1 GRLTRCV
8 LERAAKR
15 AKSGAAIE
23 AGRREA
29 MMSPRSPVRLEA
41 PDWADKVTK
50 NGGLNDETSRRLRTV
65 TKCRNGKSSRSRV
78 TICLNQLLESGSVFS
93 TGPGRPEA
101 SPAGSRIPA
110 YTAAPAT
117 HKTTPKTS

>member
-1 GRLTRCV
+1 RHTRS
-8 LERAAKR
+8 KR
-15 AKSGAAIE
+15 
-23 AGRREA
+23 
-29 MMSPRSPVRLEA
+29 
-41 PDWADKVTK
+41 DWSSDVCSSD
-50 NGGLNDETSRRLRTV
+50 LRRLRTV

-110 YTAAPAT
+110 YTAATAT
-117 HKTTPKTS
+117 HKTTPKTKIGRASCRERREREAEAG